1 MRIVNLIAHL
11 WRTQVIEAHVDLAI
25 YQGQFTFSFI
35 SYYVKF
41 VEVCYVYLYTERK
54 NNILLILSERIKNE
68 YRFFNL

>member
-11 WRTQVIEAHVDLAI
+11 WYTQVVKTYVDLAI

-41 VEVCYVYLYTERK
+41 VEVCYIYLYTERK
-54 NNILLILSERIKNE
+54 KKKI
-68 YRFFNL
+68 FFVKE